1 MKVYLHYKEKGNSF
15 EFNGF
20 YLDDFFDTIPQPNIL
35 IDKELWGKLQQV
47 TGEIKLTKNFP
58 KKEIYTIS
66 DFTLFE
72 IIPIKPKKYKP
83 TKIDSL
89 EEQNADLTLSMAIKD
104 SQIEELTS
112 NYAEAIMSSAM
123 KDSQIEQLN
132 QTVSELVITVAKLQ
146 GGK

>member
-1 MKVYLHYKEKGNSF
+1 MKIYLHYKEESF

-20 YLDDFFDTIPQPNIL
+20 YLDDFSDKIPKPNIL
-35 IDKELWGKLQQV
+35 IDKELWEKLQKV
-47 TGEIKLTKNFP
+47 TGDIKLKKDFT

-72 IIPIKPKKYKP
+72 IIPIKSKKHKL
-83 TKIDSL
+83 TKIDAL
-89 EEQNADLTLSMAIKD
+89 EEQNASLTLSMAIKD
-104 SQIEELTS
+104 SQIEELSS
-112 NYAEAIMSSAM
+112 NYTDIIINSAT

-132 QTVSELVITVAKLQ
+132 QTVSDLVITVAQLQ